1 MFGQIYIDNIFK
13 LYIPLLLF
21 ICKITHLLKSRLF
34 LLGYDLC
41 FHLRFRDVFRTLPN
55 IEDHT
60 FCKKPLFIFAIF
72 AKCPMLDDQ
81 QGSKYASGINNK
93 MACILKTVF
102 KNALLKTVFSGGRL
116 GAGVVVGCQISI
128 QPYTNVKQPICS
140 KLKVK
145 NTDIICYMLT

>member
-1 MFGQIYIDNIFK
+1 
-13 LYIPLLLF
+13 
-21 ICKITHLLKSRLF
+21 
-34 LLGYDLC
+34 
-41 FHLRFRDVFRTLPN
+41 
-55 IEDHT
+55 
-60 FCKKPLFIFAIF
+60 
-72 AKCPMLDDQ
+72 
-81 QGSKYASGINNK
+81 

-145 NTDIICYMLT
+145 KYWYHLLYADVISLFSTRKFKK

>member
-1 MFGQIYIDNIFK
+1 
-13 LYIPLLLF
+13 
-21 ICKITHLLKSRLF
+21 
-34 LLGYDLC
+34 
-41 FHLRFRDVFRTLPN
+41 
-55 IEDHT
+55 
-60 FCKKPLFIFAIF
+60 
-72 AKCPMLDDQ
+72 
-81 QGSKYASGINNK
+81 

-145 NTDIICYMLT
+145 NTDIICYMLTWLVYFQQGNLKNKNKKLMKIVNAEKKHLHIFPTTWEISMKFSGKICLMIISKVTKSRVLPLL

>member
-1 MFGQIYIDNIFK
+1 
-13 LYIPLLLF
+13 
-21 ICKITHLLKSRLF
+21 
-34 LLGYDLC
+34 
-41 FHLRFRDVFRTLPN
+41 
-55 IEDHT
+55 
-60 FCKKPLFIFAIF
+60 
-72 AKCPMLDDQ
+72 
-81 QGSKYASGINNK
+81 

-145 NTDIICYMLT
+145 KY